1 MPNSFSS
8 SYKDTILTPIFID
21 ANLVSFYIVIT
32 FSPLGKIMVFS
43 SNVHLFIKN
52 SPKIIYINLSFH
64 CIILSKLKQYFLK
77 VGGYMNKTV
86 LIVED

>member
-1 MPNSFSS
+1 
-8 SYKDTILTPIFID
+8 
-21 ANLVSFYIVIT
+21 
-32 FSPLGKIMVFS
+32 MVFS

-86 LIVED
+86 LIVEDEIRIRFLVRDYFKKRVLMC